1 MKTSPALQNA
11 LYVALVLLGMIL
23 LLAIPDETFNTEI
36 SLTGEIKFWATKLGG
51 LLLWWT
57 ASLIAPKRHTN
68 NTESSKK

>member
-1 MKTSPALQNA
+1 MKTSALQNT
-11 LYVALVLLGMIL
+11 LYITLVLLGMIL

-68 NTESSKK
+68 HSYSSKK